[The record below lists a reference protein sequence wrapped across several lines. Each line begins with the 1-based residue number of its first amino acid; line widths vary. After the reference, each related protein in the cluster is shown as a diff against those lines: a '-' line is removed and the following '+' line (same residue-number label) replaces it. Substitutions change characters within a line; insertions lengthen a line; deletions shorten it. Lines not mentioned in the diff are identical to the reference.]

1 MGSRGDWS
9 EECRR
14 IAVDMESDYDRRC
27 PGDGWNVDVACDF
40 VINRIM
46 RFVVR

>member
-1 MGSRGDWS
+1 MGSGGWS
-9 EECRR
+9 EECRF
-14 IAVDMESDYDRRC
+14 AVDTEFDYDRRC